1 MAAGGKRK
9 RAPVS
14 RWQGGPTGPPAAA
27 PNPFERVA
35 VRSKFD
41 VLGKKRPGAARGAVR
56 TRSDGVEKV
65 REREGGGGDGCAHVA
80 SKSGARSA
88 ALPPR
93 ARHPTP

>member
-9 RAPVS
+9 RAPVR

-27 PNPFERVA
+27 PNPFERLA

-65 REREGGGGDGCAHVA
+65 REREEGRRRRLRMWPLEKRCRPHI
-80 SKSGARSA
+80 
-88 ALPPR
+88 LPP
-93 ARHPTP
+93 ARRLTP